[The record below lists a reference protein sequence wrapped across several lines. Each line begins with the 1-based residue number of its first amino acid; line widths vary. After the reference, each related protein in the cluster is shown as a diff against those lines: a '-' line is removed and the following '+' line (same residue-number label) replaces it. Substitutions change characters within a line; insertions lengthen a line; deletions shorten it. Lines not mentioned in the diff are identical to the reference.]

1 MCIRD
6 RPICVPLYTAFS
18 TTAVSFITAPPFL
31 SVFAENKALCACS
44 VILQNHSSLLCSVI
58 DPRRFY
64 ALCANAHSPAV
75 IFGHAGFWGCLPPYG
90 SGRTPA
96 GSPRL
101 PCAPAPPYGPARRG
115 RRRVAASAWTQTH
128 SCKRMAADAWPKARG
143 CKRMAADAW
152 PKARGRRRVPAGAGP
167 ELFSRHTAPGAAKYN
182 TCLLYTSRR
191 AGPPL
196 R

>member
-1 MCIRD
+1 MC
-6 RPICVPLYTAFS
+6 PLYTAFS

-75 IFGHAGFWGCLPPYG
+75 ILGHAGFWGCLPPYG

-101 PCAPAPPYGPARRG
+101 PCAHAPPYGPARRG

-128 SCKRMAADAWPKARG
+128 SCKRMAEGAWPQAHGRRRVAASAWPQTHS
-143 CKRMAADAW
+143 CKRMAAGAW
-152 PKARGRRRVPAGAGP
+152 PQ
-167 ELFSRHTAPGAAKYN
+167 APGRNSFPGILRPARQN
-182 TCLLYTSRR
+182 TIQTV
-191 AGPPL
+191 
-196 R
+196 